1 MEDSMIELIGQVL
14 AYSGV
19 GLAILVAGFFVID
32 ALTPGSLGRQVM
44 EGNPNAS
51 VLSAATVLS
60 LGVVLWFA
68 IYFTG
73 AGWDGLDDAL
83 IFGLVGVALQAV
95 GFFVLDII
103 TPGKLGEELMQ
114 TTYHRGTTLS
124 ASVQFAI
131 ALIVSS
137 SLT

>member
-32 ALTPGSLGRQVM
+32 ALTPGKLGKQVV
-44 EGNPNAS
+44 EGNPNAA
-51 VLSAATVLS
+51 VLTGATIVS
-60 LGVVLWFA
+60 LGLVLWFA

-73 AGWDGLDDAL
+73 AGWDGLGDVL
-83 IFGLVGVALQAV
+83 VFGLVGVAVQGI
-95 GFFVLDII
+95 GFFVLDLI

-114 TTYHRGTTLS
+114 TTYHRATTVS
-124 ASVQFAI
+124 ASVQFAV
-131 ALIVSS
+131 ALVVSA